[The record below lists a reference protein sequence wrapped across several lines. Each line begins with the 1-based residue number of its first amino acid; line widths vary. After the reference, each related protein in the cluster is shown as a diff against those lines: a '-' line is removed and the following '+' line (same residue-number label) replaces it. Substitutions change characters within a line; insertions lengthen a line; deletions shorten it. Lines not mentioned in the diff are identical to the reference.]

1 MKDKKIFEAK
11 EGDFIC
17 VKRDVVKVGTI
28 FFQDYFPGNEYRVPY
43 IDLEFLDQDGIC
55 RRYRSRLDGG
65 CMYHKEEVKTSE
77 YHNEIIKK
85 RENELEIKLFDVN
98 SFIGLD
104 EIMIAYG
111 FDSICNHDDYDVSKI
126 KKKKQVLYDCQ
137 TDDRIVKIFFD
148 IESDTEEEDSE
159 EFFEIKIKEVLFN
172 QYLTKVQAIK
182 KHRHMWNWIADE
194 TERTGTIIVKDD
206 YFIAMGITYSYD
218 IPAYDCYC
226 CEYDKQQ
233 NGGEFVGRCKYCPLD
248 WDSKCGRFMCC
259 DKERVGDDK
268 GLFARWKN
276 ALNIEESV
284 KLARKI
290 ANLKVK

>member
-17 VKRDVVKVGTI
+17 VKRDVVKVCTI
-28 FFQDYFPGNEYRVPY
+28 FFQDYFPGDEYRVPY

-172 QYLTKVQAIK
+172 QYLTKEQAIK
-182 KHRHMWNWIADE
+182 FHRKMWNWIADE
-194 TERTGTIIVKDD
+194 TERTGEFCDKYN
-206 YFIAMGITYSYD
+206 YFKAMKIPDGDRPDSY
-218 IPAYDCYC
+218 CYC
-226 CEYDKQQ
+226 CEYALQEND
-233 NGGEFVGRCKYCPLD
+233 EDASYCKYCPLN
-248 WDSKCGRFMCC
+248 WDSESNGFMCLHKKFTG
-259 DKERVGDDK
+259 DKK
-268 GLFARWKN
+268 GLFRRWLN
-276 ALNIEESV
+276 TYNIEESIE
-284 KLARKI
+284 LAREI
-290 ANLKVK
+290 ANLKVR

>member
-17 VKRDVVKVGTI
+17 VKRDVVKVCTI
-28 FFQDYFPGNEYRVPY
+28 FFQDYFPGDEYRVPY

-172 QYLTKVQAIK
+172 QYLTKEQAIK
-182 KHRHMWNWIADE
+182 FHRKMWNWIANE
-194 TERTGTIIVKDD
+194 TEGTGEFIDKDD
-206 YFIAMGITYSYD
+206 YFEAMGISDENRPTSL
-218 IPAYDCYC
+218 CYC
-226 CEYDKQQ
+226 CEYAMQQ
-233 NGGEFVGRCKYCPLD
+233 NGGENEGHCKYCPLD
-248 WDSKCGRFMCC
+248 WKSKCDEFMCL
-259 DKERVGDDK
+259 VGEQFLEQR
-268 GLFARWKN
+268 LFARWKM
-276 ALNIEESV
+276 AVDIEERV
-284 KLARKI
+284 DLARKI
-290 ANLKVK
+290 ANLKMR

>member
-159 EFFEIKIKEVLFN
+159 EFFEIKIKEVLFS
-172 QYLTKVQAIK
+172 QY
-182 KHRHMWNWIADE
+182 
-194 TERTGTIIVKDD
+194 
-206 YFIAMGITYSYD
+206 
-218 IPAYDCYC
+218 
-226 CEYDKQQ
+226 
-233 NGGEFVGRCKYCPLD
+233 
-248 WDSKCGRFMCC
+248 
-259 DKERVGDDK
+259 
-268 GLFARWKN
+268 
-276 ALNIEESV
+276 
-284 KLARKI
+284 
-290 ANLKVK
+290 